1 MVLAPCNKGENVSM
15 HMQEIAA
22 KIERKQLL
30 DELELLE
37 KLLGDGQ
44 EAVTKEEILRVVEEK
59 EKELLEEI
67 HYLEK
72 KEEALIGGEYDLSL
86 FDKNILCEDSEIIL
100 RKPSDNDLES
110 YYFLKKEYAYMK
122 SAFAKPE
129 FKNELWQE
137 YLSDESLYYTIAR
150 KKDNVFIGYC
160 GVKNLNRIIWEI
172 AIEIKSDCCHQGYGY
187 RALKMYLE
195 TVANISNRHEF
206 TSRVDTDNIVS
217 QNLMEKLGFQPYGL
231 SEFLLHRK
239 EDQLA
244 AEEEYKDKLD
254 DRYMALAKKFN
265 VEPRKLLSHV
275 LEYRIVI

>member
-1 MVLAPCNKGENVSM
+1 MP
-15 HMQEIAA
+15 MQEIAA

-30 DELELLE
+30 EELELLK
-37 KLLGDGQ
+37 KLDSDGK
-44 EAVTKEEILRVVEEK
+44 EVVTKEEILRVVEAK

-67 HYLEK
+67 RYLEK
-72 KEEALIGGEYDLSL
+72 KEEALIGGEYDISL
-86 FDKNILCEDSEIIL
+86 FDENILCEDSEIIL
-100 RKPSDNDLES
+100 RKPIDNDLDP

-129 FKNELWQE
+129 FKDELWQE
-137 YLSDESLYYTIAR
+137 YLSDESLYYTIA
-150 KKDNVFIGYC
+150 KKGDNIFIGYC
-160 GVKNLNRIIWEI
+160 GVKNLNRKIWEI
-172 AIEIKSDCCHQGYGY
+172 AIEIKSAYCHQGYGY

-206 TSRVDTDNIVS
+206 SSRVDTDNIAS

-231 SEFLLHRK
+231 SEFLLHRE
-239 EDQLA
+239 EDKKV

-254 DRYMALAKKFN
+254 DRYMALAKKFE

-275 LEYRIVI
+275 LEYRIVV